1 MKFDITW
8 QGKKKSYIS
17 ACWSFNHI
25 LCCLHSVHLT
35 RIFFDCVLTLGTTD
49 LTLQQT
55 LIHFSMLPSYLHIL
69 WFTLIKLCPIYP
81 YIKHVPS
88 LSLLTTHTP
97 LYMITAAPSLISV
110 NLLLP
115 LYNAVFKIMTLCKW
129 GKGNEGFAQLR
140 KLNNSARLETL
151 SCRVVRVLLYL
162 TLIILNNS
170 FILVVL
176 LNQNKHTLHLNPV
189 NSIRSTDVHCH
200 LNFHSSKAGMS
211 CKHLVF
217 IIQGQPRQIH
227 EFPCNT
233 QSKYSL

>member
-1 MKFDITW
+1 M
-8 QGKKKSYIS
+8 
-17 ACWSFNHI
+17 
-25 LCCLHSVHLT
+25 HLT
-35 RIFFDCVLTLGTTD
+35 CIFFECVFTLGTTD
-49 LTLQQT
+49 LALQQT

-97 LYMITAAPSLISV
+97 LCCLLEQLNYMITAAPSLISV

-115 LYNAVFKIMTLCKW
+115 LYGAVFSKLW
-129 GKGNEGFAQLR
+129 LYANGGKGNEGFAQLR

-151 SCRVVRVLLYL
+151 SCQVVRVLLYL
-162 TLIILNNS
+162 TLIILSNS

-200 LNFHSSKAGMS
+200 LNLHSS
-211 CKHLVF
+211 
-217 IIQGQPRQIH
+217 
-227 EFPCNT
+227 
-233 QSKYSL
+233 